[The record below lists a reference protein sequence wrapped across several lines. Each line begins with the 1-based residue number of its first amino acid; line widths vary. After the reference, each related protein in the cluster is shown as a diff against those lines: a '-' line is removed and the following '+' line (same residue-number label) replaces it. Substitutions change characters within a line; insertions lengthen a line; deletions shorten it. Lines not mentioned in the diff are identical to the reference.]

1 MAGAVFASALL
12 LTLLPVQAAR
22 ASPRQQVGPADANP
36 VVIRPVAQNDPLQR
50 RGRNELLLRRTVQS
64 RLPAE
69 MPWAP
74 ERLREVRPGAA
85 AEQALRDLD
94 APEYATREAG
104 TRMLLSQTVRDE
116 EVYAL
121 LSRAGLSGEQ
131 HARLL
136 DAAQRR
142 ILDAPRGALGIQM
155 SERFGED
162 SGVTVTGVIRGMP
175 AEGVLRPGDRI
186 VEIDREPVLTTGD
199 LVEIVQNMRP
209 GERVRVVVMR
219 GERDE
224 RGRVKAD
231 EGGRVLETRV
241 EVEMPLG
248 SAKEL
253 ERLGDGNMLTRPGD
267 GTREI
272 MVFNLRRAF
281 MRVPAS
287 VPVERRADE
296 AFDTE
301 SHPDI
306 VEARKLLARPRDPT
320 LDAGVYG
327 MMQAR
332 LAQLEAAAR
341 ATNLTD
347 SERAWLDAVVKRYRE
362 IMLER
367 EPARLPV
374 AR

>member
-1 MAGAVFASALL
+1 
-12 LTLLPVQAAR
+12 
-22 ASPRQQVGPADANP
+22 
-36 VVIRPVAQNDPLQR
+36 
-50 RGRNELLLRRTVQS
+50 
-64 RLPAE
+64 

-74 ERLREVRPGAA
+74 ERIREVRPGAA

-94 APEYATREAG
+94 APEYAARERG
-104 TRMLLSQTVRDE
+104 TRVLLSEGVRDE

-121 LSRAGLSGEQ
+121 LSRPNLSAEQ

-136 DAAQRR
+136 EAAQRR

-162 SGVTVTGVIRGMP
+162 SGVTVTGIIRGMP
-175 AEGVLRPGDRI
+175 SEGVLRAGDRI
-186 VEIDREPVLTTGD
+186 VEINREPVLTTGD

-209 GERVRVVVMR
+209 GERVRVAVMR

-224 RGRVKAD
+224 RGRVRAD
-231 EGGRVLETRV
+231 EQGRLLETRV

-248 SAKEL
+248 SAKDL
-253 ERLGDGNMLTRPGD
+253 ERLGDGNMVTRPGD

-281 MRVPAS
+281 MRVPSAL
-287 VPVERRADE
+287 PVERRADE

-332 LAQLEAAAR
+332 LAQLEAASR
-341 ATNLTD
+341 APNLTD
-347 SERAWLDAVVKRYRE
+347 PERAWLEAVVARYRE
-362 IMLER
+362 IMAER
-367 EPARLPV
+367 EPARRPV
-374 AR
+374 AK